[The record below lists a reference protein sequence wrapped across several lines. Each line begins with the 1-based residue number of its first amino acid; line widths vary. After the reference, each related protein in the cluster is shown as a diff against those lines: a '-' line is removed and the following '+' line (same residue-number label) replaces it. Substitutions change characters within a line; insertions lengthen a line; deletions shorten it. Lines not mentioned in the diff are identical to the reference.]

1 MKHAGPR
8 HVGREY
14 ALRILYAYNIQM
26 DVTGEKPV
34 HVFPNWWAEED
45 SLSVTPEAEQFAWL
59 LTRGVMKKREE
70 IDRLIQEQ
78 ALHWRLERMS
88 PVDRNILRLS
98 LWELMENSDTPAN
111 VILNEA
117 VELAK
122 CYGDENSPRFMNGI
136 LDPLARTLR
145 PGEYAPVEA

>member
-1 MKHAGPR
+1 MKYAGPR
-8 HVGREY
+8 HVGREF
-14 ALRILYAYNIQM
+14 ALRLLYSFNLQQ
-26 DVTGEKPV
+26 DVSVDKPLYS
-34 HVFPNWWAEED
+34 FPNWWEED
-45 SLSVTPEAEQFAWL
+45 DTLSVTTEAEQFAWTL
-59 LTRGVMKKREE
+59 ARGVMKNRDE

-78 ALHWRLERMS
+78 AINWRLERMS

-98 LWELMENSDTPAN
+98 LWELMHDADTPAN

-117 VELAK
+117 VEMAK
-122 CYGDENSPRFMNGI
+122 CYGDEDSPRFMNGI